1 MAKINE
7 FKIIILINNNMKYL
21 SFDIGIKNLSFCLI
35 DDKDLNIEDWG
46 IINISADEICDHCM
60 KDNKQCDKSAKKIII
75 ENNKKLCSSHIKLKQ
90 YKDMKMK
97 NIPKNKNQLLLIGK
111 NIVEQLDK
119 YKHFLDVDHVLL
131 ENQPA
136 LKNPTMKS
144 IQMIIYSYFL
154 VNGITNNK
162 SKIENIEMINARNK
176 LKAYKGPE
184 IKCEIKDKYKKTK
197 FLGIEYC
204 KTMINENN
212 KIEEKFKKL
221 FEESKKK
228 DDLADSYLQGIYYIT
243 K

>member
-1 MAKINE
+1 
-7 FKIIILINNNMKYL
+7 
-21 SFDIGIKNLSFCLI
+21 
-35 DDKDLNIEDWG
+35 
-46 IINISADEICDHCM
+46 
-60 KDNKQCDKSAKKIII
+60 
-75 ENNKKLCSSHIKLKQ
+75 
-90 YKDMKMK
+90 
-97 NIPKNKNQLLLIGK
+97 
-111 NIVEQLDK
+111 
-119 YKHFLDVDHVLL
+119 
-131 ENQPA
+131 
-136 LKNPTMKS
+136 
-144 IQMIIYSYFL
+144 MIIYSYFL